1 LEDKMTLD
9 EILKIENLYIRV
21 KKVVEG
27 YISGKHR
34 SIFEGFSVEFAEHR
48 EYTKGDDLKFID
60 WKVYARKERLFIKKF
75 YEETNLRAY
84 LILDISKSMDYGKP
98 NKFIYA
104 QNLCAIISYI
114 LYLQRDAFGL
124 ITFSDKIEHILNPSS
139 TKTQLYKV
147 LKILNN
153 LKPSGKTYI
162 ENPLL
167 LSANKLK
174 RRGMIILISDLIA
187 DKNSTIKVLRA
198 LNNLGFEIIVY
209 QILSPQERQIE
220 DKGSFR
226 FFDPETNKSISLN
239 TLYYLEDYK
248 KALNKWLNEIRES
261 FLKSGVRY
269 KLLFT
274 DEPLTNAFYNV

>member
-60 WKVYARKERLFIKKF
+60 WKVFARKEKLFIKKF

-139 TKTQLYKV
+139 TKSQLYKV

-153 LKPSGKTYI
+153 LKPSGK
-162 ENPLL
+162 
-167 LSANKLK
+167 
-174 RRGMIILISDLIA
+174 IILISDLIA
-187 DKNSTIKVLRA
+187 DKNSTINVLRA

-209 QILSPQERQIE
+209 QILSPQEREIA

-248 KALNKWLNEIRES
+248 KALNKWLDEIRES
-261 FLKSGVRY
+261 FLKSGIRY
-269 KLLFT
+269 KVLFT
-274 DEPLTNAFYNV
+274 DEPITNAFYRI